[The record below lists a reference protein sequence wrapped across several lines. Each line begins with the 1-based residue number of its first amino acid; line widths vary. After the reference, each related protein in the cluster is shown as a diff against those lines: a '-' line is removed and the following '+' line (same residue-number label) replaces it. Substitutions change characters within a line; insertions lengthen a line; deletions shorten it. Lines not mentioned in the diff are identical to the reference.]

1 MKKQLQI
8 DLHKKQIVDLFA
20 GGGGWSTGCEMALG
34 RSPDIAINHNDDAL
48 SLHRANHPQTRH
60 FIADVFEVNP
70 HGATQGRSVGWLHM
84 SPDCFPAGTMVLTAK
99 GYKAIETIEVGELVL
114 THQGRWRRVTDTMST
129 VRPLVEVRG
138 KGHPGLIVSPE
149 HPFYVRPSK
158 RNGRGDLVHLN
169 APPVWV
175 KAGELT
181 RDAYWGSPVSFPSL
195 PIPPIPPYRGRQF
208 EISGSLMW
216 LAGRYVADGWTR
228 IAETRAELV
237 ITCGN
242 HEADTLRARL
252 NEWTRSGARAGSDEM
267 AWHERTTDTAR
278 QFSTNSRGLVEW
290 LRNHFGHGA
299 ANKLLPA
306 WLYGADESLRR
317 AFLEGYVSGDG
328 AMPKADGSPIV
339 MTTTVSR
346 ALAYSIKA
354 LAGSLGYSP
363 NIYLRENQPDV
374 IQGRKVSVKP
384 AYSVRWRIAGQRKQ
398 SRVIDQ
404 VEWAPVREVKDL
416 RATGTVYNLSV
427 EEDESYV
434 AEGVIVHNCTHHSQA
449 SGGQPRDKKIR
460 ALSWVGYRWAAQ
472 VRPDV
477 ISLENVKQILKWG
490 PLVAKRDKVTG
501 RVLKRTEV
509 VLRTPRGTSTKIE
522 WVPAAPNER
531 VPVQD
536 QYLVPDPKREG
547 RTWRKFVRKLEALG
561 YEVQHRVLCAA
572 DQGGHTTRER
582 LWMIARCDGQPISWE
597 GLKTHAKKA
606 GPDQRKWKPAAEC
619 IDFSDL
625 GKSIFDR
632 KKPLAPATMRRI
644 AKGIKRYVLDN
655 PQPFIVNNMTNN
667 VPRPIDIPMA
677 TGCTG
682 NHKFLATPVIAKFRS
697 DSSGH
702 AVDEPLPTITSGG
715 NCARDAGA
723 AHALGIVSPVI
734 VPIAHYNGQSEPVHS
749 LEDPM
754 RTVMAATKGGE
765 FSLASPILVPAT
777 HQGDDRSHS
786 IEEPMRT
793 ITAAHRG
800 ETMLVSPVLVQ
811 TGYGE
816 RDGQSPRSLDIEA
829 PIGTVVGTG
838 KHAIATAYMMQ
849 ANDGY
854 NTTVGRKLDDP
865 MTTVTNTGSQ
875 QQLVTAHLA
884 HLRGNCDARNPE
896 DPLMTVSA
904 GGQHHGVVSTFLAG
918 CRTDESNR
926 ARSVADSCI
935 LSPEQE
941 ASALRVS
948 DFLLENYPQD
958 GKRNEPATTKERLAL
973 VTVFI
978 KGQPYVIIDIRLR
991 MLKPRELFRGQD
1003 FPDDYIIDHGH
1014 DGRKFSISAQVR
1026 MCGNSV
1032 DPVQAA
1038 AIIRANAVELA
1049 VGRRASA

>member
-84 SPDCFPAGTMVLTAK
+84 SPD
-99 GYKAIETIEVGELVL
+99 
-114 THQGRWRRVTDTMST
+114 
-129 VRPLVEVRG
+129 
-138 KGHPGLIVSPE
+138 
-149 HPFYVRPSK
+149 
-158 RNGRGDLVHLN
+158 
-169 APPVWV
+169 
-175 KAGELT
+175 
-181 RDAYWGSPVSFPSL
+181 
-195 PIPPIPPYRGRQF
+195 
-208 EISGSLMW
+208 
-216 LAGRYVADGWTR
+216 
-228 IAETRAELV
+228 
-237 ITCGN
+237 
-242 HEADTLRARL
+242 
-252 NEWTRSGARAGSDEM
+252 
-267 AWHERTTDTAR
+267 
-278 QFSTNSRGLVEW
+278 
-290 LRNHFGHGA
+290 
-299 ANKLLPA
+299 
-306 WLYGADESLRR
+306 
-317 AFLEGYVSGDG
+317 
-328 AMPKADGSPIV
+328 
-339 MTTTVSR
+339 
-346 ALAYSIKA
+346 
-354 LAGSLGYSP
+354 
-363 NIYLRENQPDV
+363 
-374 IQGRKVSVKP
+374 
-384 AYSVRWRIAGQRKQ
+384 
-398 SRVIDQ
+398 
-404 VEWAPVREVKDL
+404 
-416 RATGTVYNLSV
+416 
-427 EEDESYV
+427 
-434 AEGVIVHNCTHHSQA
+434 CTHHSQA

-597 GLKTHAKKA
+597 GLKTHARKA

-667 VPRPIDIPMA
+667 VPRPIDMPMA

>member
-1 MKKQLQI
+1 
-8 DLHKKQIVDLFA
+8 
-20 GGGGWSTGCEMALG
+20 
-34 RSPDIAINHNDDAL
+34 
-48 SLHRANHPQTRH
+48 
-60 FIADVFEVNP
+60 
-70 HGATQGRSVGWLHM
+70 
-84 SPDCFPAGTMVLTAK
+84 
-99 GYKAIETIEVGELVL
+99 
-114 THQGRWRRVTDTMST
+114 
-129 VRPLVEVRG
+129 
-138 KGHPGLIVSPE
+138 
-149 HPFYVRPSK
+149 
-158 RNGRGDLVHLN
+158 
-169 APPVWV
+169 
-175 KAGELT
+175 
-181 RDAYWGSPVSFPSL
+181 
-195 PIPPIPPYRGRQF
+195 
-208 EISGSLMW
+208 
-216 LAGRYVADGWTR
+216 
-228 IAETRAELV
+228 
-237 ITCGN
+237 
-242 HEADTLRARL
+242 
-252 NEWTRSGARAGSDEM
+252 
-267 AWHERTTDTAR
+267 
-278 QFSTNSRGLVEW
+278 
-290 LRNHFGHGA
+290 
-299 ANKLLPA
+299 
-306 WLYGADESLRR
+306 
-317 AFLEGYVSGDG
+317 
-328 AMPKADGSPIV
+328 
-339 MTTTVSR
+339 
-346 ALAYSIKA
+346 
-354 LAGSLGYSP
+354 
-363 NIYLRENQPDV
+363 
-374 IQGRKVSVKP
+374 
-384 AYSVRWRIAGQRKQ
+384 
-398 SRVIDQ
+398 
-404 VEWAPVREVKDL
+404 
-416 RATGTVYNLSV
+416 
-427 EEDESYV
+427 
-434 AEGVIVHNCTHHSQA
+434 
-449 SGGQPRDKKIR
+449 
-460 ALSWVGYRWAAQ
+460 
-472 VRPDV
+472 
-477 ISLENVKQILKWG
+477 
-490 PLVAKRDKVTG
+490 
-501 RVLKRTEV
+501 
-509 VLRTPRGTSTKIE
+509 
-522 WVPAAPNER
+522 
-531 VPVQD
+531 
-536 QYLVPDPKREG
+536 
-547 RTWRKFVRKLEALG
+547 
-561 YEVQHRVLCAA
+561 
-572 DQGGHTTRER
+572 
-582 LWMIARCDGQPISWE
+582 
-597 GLKTHAKKA
+597 
-606 GPDQRKWKPAAEC
+606 
-619 IDFSDL
+619 
-625 GKSIFDR
+625 
-632 KKPLAPATMRRI
+632 
-644 AKGIKRYVLDN
+644 
-655 PQPFIVNNMTNN
+655 MTNN
-667 VPRPIDIPMA
+667 VPRPIDMPMV

-697 DSSGH
+697 DSPGH

-749 LEDPM
+749 LEDPL

-948 DFLLENYPQD
+948 DFLLENYLQD
-958 GKRNEPATTKERLAL
+958 GKRHEPATTKERLAL